1 MCAQVPQKT
10 TNMVHDIEG
19 TAPGTGGLGG
29 CAIKMYRKQRQVAIG
44 TADLGDDD
52 AHDLGDY
59 YP

>member
-29 CAIKMYRKQRQVAIG
+29 CAIKMYRKQKQVAIG
-44 TADLGDDD
+44 TGDLG
-52 AHDLGDY
+52 AISERSRR
-59 YP
+59 